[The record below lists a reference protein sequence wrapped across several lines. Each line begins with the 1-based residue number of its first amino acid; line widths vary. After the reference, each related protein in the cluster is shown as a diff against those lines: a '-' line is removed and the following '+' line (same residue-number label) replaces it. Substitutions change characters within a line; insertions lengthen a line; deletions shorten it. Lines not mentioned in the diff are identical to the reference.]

1 MFFMKKMPAILIALN
16 SDSLK
21 DQFSFDKQIEYAPVV
36 KEISAGNNKI
46 SYSFPPRSFT
56 QIKISIKKN

>member
-1 MFFMKKMPAILIALN
+1 MFFMKKLPAILIALN

-21 DQFSFDKQIEYAPVV
+21 DQFSFDKQIQYGPVV
-36 KEISAGNNKI
+36 KEVSDDNNKI
-46 SYSFPPRSFT
+46 TYSFPPHSFT

>member
-1 MFFMKKMPAILIALN
+1 MFYMKKLPAILIALN

-21 DQFSFDKQIEYAPVV
+21 DQFSFDKQIQYAPVI
-36 KEISAGNNKI
+36 KEVSVDNNSI
-46 SYSFPPRSFT
+46 PPHSFA

>member
-1 MFFMKKMPAILIALN
+1 MFFMKKLPAILIALN

-21 DQFSFDKQIEYAPVV
+21 DQFSFDKKIRYAPVG
-36 KEISAGNNKI
+36 KEVSADYNKI
-46 SYSFPPRSFT
+46 SYSFPPHSFT

>member
-1 MFFMKKMPAILIALN
+1 MKKLPAILIALN

-21 DQFSFDKQIEYAPVV
+21 DQFSFDKQIQYAPVI
-36 KEISAGNNKI
+36 KEVSADNN
-46 SYSFPPRSFT
+46 SFPPHSFA

>member
-1 MFFMKKMPAILIALN
+1 MFFMKKLPAILIALN

-21 DQFSFDKQIEYAPVV
+21 DQFSFDKQIQYAPVV
-36 KEISAGNNKI
+36 KEVSADNNKI
-46 SYSFPPRSFT
+46 TYSFPPHSFT